1 MVTKNDWKNM
11 LVMEKFFT
19 IAFDCCMIGMI
30 IIPLITAIIGLFDNK
45 KEYTE
50 IDYFIHR
57 KNDN

>member
-1 MVTKNDWKNM
+1 
-11 LVMEKFFT
+11 METFFT
-19 IAFDCCMIGMI
+19 IVLYCCMIGMI
-30 IIPLITAIIGLFDNK
+30 LVPLITAIMALFDNK

>member
-1 MVTKNDWKNM
+1 
-11 LVMEKFFT
+11 METFLT
-19 IAFDCCMIGMI
+19 IALDCCMIGMI

-50 IDYFIHR
+50 IDYFIYR

>member
-1 MVTKNDWKNM
+1 MAN
-11 LVMEKFFT
+11 FFT

-30 IIPLITAIIGLFDNK
+30 LVPLITAIIGLFGNK

-50 IDYFIHR
+50 VDYFIYH

>member
-1 MVTKNDWKNM
+1 
-11 LVMEKFFT
+11 METFLT

-30 IIPLITAIIGLFDNK
+30 LVPLITAIICLFDNK

-50 IDYFIHR
+50 IDCFIYH

>member
-1 MVTKNDWKNM
+1 
-11 LVMEKFFT
+11 METFLTF
-19 IAFDCCMIGMI
+19 ALYCCMIGMI

-57 KNDN
+57 KNDD

>member
-1 MVTKNDWKNM
+1 MAN
-11 LVMEKFFT
+11 FFT

-30 IIPLITAIIGLFDNK
+30 IIPLITAIMALFDNK

-57 KNDN
+57 KNSD